1 MSSQEGDRLSENANW
16 PKRLIVNA
24 SIAAIL
30 FLCFWYVF
38 DIILLAFAGALVA
51 IILHACV
58 DWVQRHTPKYIGPK
72 LSYAAT
78 VLGFVILIC
87 LIGYWI
93 VPRAISEA
101 GQIVQIIPQSVAQ
114 LTAHLDKT
122 DWGRHV
128 EHGAHQLMSGSNA
141 GSRISTLTRDAATA
155 LEYTIVIVVVGLYGA
170 FNAREYSNGLLRWIP
185 EGQRQNFLKISRG
198 VAYTLRWWIIGQ
210 LVPMVVLG
218 IASMIGLWALGVPLA
233 FTLGLL
239 TGVMIFIPYVGS
251 WIAFIPTMLVSLTR
265 GPQTAIYV
273 TILYLVIHLLE
284 GYVLT
289 PIVQKR
295 AVLVPPTL
303 TILALLFMWKVSGL
317 LGASLATPIVAA
329 SLALGKML
337 YLHKDVGH

>member
-58 DWVQRHTPKYIGPK
+58 DWVQRHTPKYIGPR

-198 VAYTLRWWIIGQ
+198 VAYTLRWWLIGQ

-218 IASMIGLWALGVPLA
+218 IASMIGLWPGGSLGFHSGAAHRCHDLH
-233 FTLGLL
+233 TLRRQLDCLYPDGARFLDQ
-239 TGVMIFIPYVGS
+239 G
-251 WIAFIPTMLVSLTR
+251 R
-265 GPQTAIYV
+265 QTAIYV